1 MSKEV
6 LSQGEI
12 EALLKTVEETGGE
25 HFTDTE
31 KEALIELTNL
41 SIEVAVGALSA
52 LINRELEYER
62 PEIALNRRSIVEK
75 KVPARTVCLSSLFE
89 GGVTGQALWTTEGAL
104 AAVLCD
110 VLLGGDGTSPPEDL
124 GETQLAT
131 LKEAFQNGLDAVA
144 DALGGALGDKIK
156 LTAGAINAAGAGDE
170 EVAYFSDYDPDHVFV
185 ELSGKLSL
193 PDLAEGDIRVH
204 YPAELAR
211 ELLGR
216 LTAQQQVE
224 VGDEEAADDGEE
236 AANEVAAG
244 QAGTLEAEADGD
256 ETEPDEPELPPEVL
270 ARPQALNAKAQR
282 PAAKPPRLVGSA
294 AMVQV
299 QPAKFESLKP
309 SATSTDPQNIDLI
322 MDVPLH
328 LTVELG
334 RTKMQVR
341 QILALGTGAVIELDK
356 LAGEPLDV
364 LINGRLIAKGE
375 VVIINENFG
384 VRITDVVSQI
394 ERVQN
399 LR

>member
-12 EALLKTVEETGGE
+12 DALLKTVEETGGE

-31 KEALIELTNL
+31 EEALIELTNL
-41 SIEVAVGALSA
+41 ALESAVGAMSA
-52 LINRELEYER
+52 LTNRELELER
-62 PEIALNRRSIVEK
+62 PEIGLNRRSIAEK
-75 KVPARTVCLSSLFE
+75 KIPAGTVCLGALFE
-89 GGVTGQALWTTEGAL
+89 GALTGQALWSTEGAL
-104 AAVLCD
+104 SAVFCD
-110 VLLGGDGTSPPEDL
+110 ILLGGDGTSPPEAL
-124 GETQLAT
+124 GETQLNT
-131 LKEAFQNGLDAVA
+131 MKEAFQNGLDASAVA
-144 DALGGALGDKIK
+144 LSEALGERVKVS
-156 LTAGAINAAGAGDE
+156 AGAINTAGAGHE
-170 EVAYFSDYDPDHVFV
+170 EVPYFSDYDPDHIFV
-185 ELSGKLSL
+185 ELTGKLSL
-193 PDLAEGDIRVH
+193 PDLAEGELRLF

-211 ELLGR
+211 ELLKR
-216 LTAQQQVE
+216 LTARQE
-224 VGDEEAADDGEE
+224 ADSGDEAAVGS
-236 AANEVAAG
+236 
-244 QAGTLEAEADGD
+244 D
-256 ETEPDEPELPPEVL
+256 EEPEPPAEVPGGAPEPKKE
-270 ARPQALNAKAQR
+270 ARPKAAPAKAPGR
-282 PAAKPPRLVGSA
+282 VVGSA
-294 AMVQV
+294 IKVQV
-299 QPAKFESLKP
+299 QPAKFEGLKP
-309 SATSTDPQNIDLI
+309 VATAPEQQNIDLI

-334 RTKMQVR
+334 RTRMQVR

>member
-12 EALLKTVEETGGE
+12 DALLKSVEETGGE
-25 HFTDTE
+25 RFTDTE

-41 SIEVAVGALSA
+41 SIEAAVGAMSA
-52 LINRELEYER
+52 LISRELEFER
-62 PEIALNRRSIVEK
+62 PEISLNRRSIVEK
-75 KVPARTVCLSSLFE
+75 KVPAGAVCVSALYE
-89 GGVTGQALWTTEGAL
+89 GAVTGQALWTAEGAL
-104 AAVLCD
+104 SAVLCD
-110 VLLGGDGTSPPEDL
+110 VLLGGDGTNPPESL
-124 GETQLAT
+124 GETQLTT
-131 LKEAFQNGLDAVA
+131 LKEAFQNGLETAA
-144 DALGGALGDKIK
+144 EALTGALGDKIK
-156 LTAGAINAAGAGDE
+156 LTAGATSAAGAGHE
-170 EVAYFSDYDPDHVFV
+170 EVAYFSDFDPDHVFV
-185 ELSGKLSL
+185 ELVGKLSL
-193 PDLAEGDIRVH
+193 PDLAEGDIRIH

-211 ELLGR
+211 ELLRR
-216 LTAQQQVE
+216 LTAQQQAGTDE
-224 VGDEEAADDGEE
+224 DEEAAG
-236 AANEVAAG
+236 EVAAG
-244 QAGTLEAEADGD
+244 QDEMAEARADD
-256 ETEPDEPELPPEVL
+256 EEAEPDEPELPPEVMT
-270 ARPQALNAKAQR
+270 RPQATSAKTQR
-282 PAAKPPRLVGSA
+282 PAAKPPGRVVGSVSK
-294 AMVQV
+294 VQV
-299 QPAKFESLKP
+299 QSAKFESLKP
-309 SATSTDPQNIDLI
+309 SPTTSDPQNIDLI